1 MAPYAFAIAATLC
14 LAAANV
20 AWAWSLDDG
29 VYRYVMITVSV
40 AADIGAPCA
49 LMAMMH
55 YHGDKEPASALGA
68 FVVWA
73 FCVTP
78 RSRAQRFGCK
88 PTPSSLRPLRQG
100 HRGAEGRQRRLR
112 PRRPTSPKSAS

>member
-1 MAPYAFAIAATLC
+1 MQLWKYGAYAFAIAATLC

-29 VYRYVMITVSV
+29 VYRYVMIVVSA

-55 YHGDKEPASALGA
+55 HHGDKDPTSALAA

-73 FCVTP
+73 FCGYAEV
-78 RSRAQRFGCK
+78 K
-88 PTPSSLRPLRQG
+88 
-100 HRGAEGRQRRLR
+100 GAEILVESQ
-112 PRRPTSPKSAS
+112 